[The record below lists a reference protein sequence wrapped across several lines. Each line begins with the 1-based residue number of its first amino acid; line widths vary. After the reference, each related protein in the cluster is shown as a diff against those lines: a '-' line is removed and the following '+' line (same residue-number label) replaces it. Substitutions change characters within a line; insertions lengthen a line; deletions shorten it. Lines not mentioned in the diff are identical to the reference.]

1 MNRHAHRQGL
11 GLRVRRNAA
20 RGFAIA
26 SAVFLLVIL
35 AALGVAMITF
45 STSQQASSGYDV
57 LGARAYQAAKAGI
70 EWALFQR
77 LNPAVYN
84 STQKF
89 PDSQI
94 SYCRNDGVNLPDN
107 LNMPANTTLTPFTVT
122 VVCTAT
128 TTTFNTNA
136 TTGLP
141 SRLTIRNIVSTAC
154 NQPVNGACPGTP
166 GPDYIQ
172 RRVEISIQGSPD
184 TVDPDQP

>member
-11 GLRVRRNAA
+11 GLRVRRGAA

-77 LNPAVYN
+77 LNPAVSN
-84 STQKF
+84 SK
-89 PDSQI
+89 PI
-94 SYCRNDGVNLPDN
+94 AYCAADGVNPPDN

-122 VVCTAT
+122 VACTST

-154 NQPVNGACPGTP
+154 NQPVAGKCPGSV

-172 RRVEISIQGSPD
+172 RVVEISIQENPD
-184 TVDPDQP
+184 TENPDQP